1 MTVLTYTPA
10 REYLFGWCAAC
21 HREGRFVPAVD
32 EGLQACQTHL
42 RLLPRRPALAGQLT
56 LDVDVEPV
64 PPALRTPHAT
74 GVQLW
79 CSDCVARGVRQPRQG
94 MPERTPGDAT
104 PLCLTCWRGRG
115 DRARRGERRRGLNA
129 TEAGWIADLTD
140 RLACEVCGRADGTGD
155 CWRCGDQVTF
165 LTAAREVH
173 EQDQAQAAAELERV
187 DELAGEHRAAL
198 ERIRRAERRLQQL
211 QQWHERV
218 ERVVAALPRL
228 TKTGPRG
235 QLEVAEG
242 AGSWSRAWELLADFL
257 ARDAAERIAR
267 GLSRRGRPPEYPR
280 VVAVM
285 AVAASWESGRG
296 SMAGLDWTALFAGT
310 GERTVTTGWARTVE
324 LGCAEL
330 VERGRILTVEERRE
344 LRRHRQRAVYDFTQL
359 HRSTFDA
366 RPHLGTASALL
377 AELLQRAGE
386 LVDEQ
391 QAVVEEERAAAAAL
405 EAELLDARAWAAEQ
419 RRDDLVLA
427 ASLDVAWA
435 DEAEQAVQL
444 ARTARGRA
452 SQAAAPPKDL
462 GALVAAQRA
471 AEAAAAAA
479 RKAVD
484 TAFEQARRMTNFCDH
499 PRRGSSSNPSSCSV
513 VGSNSSGRSTS
524 RLAIRRR
531 PDGRGEGPKTF
542 GASRSS
548 TKDVAGPT
556 SPSRPRTVKRVG
568 AASPRRSGH
577 SADLG
582 WAKELVDDIA
592 QQWECVARFLDES
605 DDAGRRDVRAAT
617 RERGL
622 RRHKLAGIIA
632 TQLSPD
638 WRGHADDLVMLVEHY
653 AGVHSIIAPGDAHS
667 LLRYIKVMIHRALTN
682 PRARVA
688 HHSPVREHFERE
700 ILAADQA
707 AVMLARAARQAELAA
722 RDQAAA
728 EARDGIQPG
737 LAALRAEM
745 ARIHERRGTAAGHER
760 PYRDRQ
766 ARSADSSEAWTEN
779 VAKPGAGLPAG
790 WELGNDQQ
798 TRR

>member
-79 CSDCVARGVRQPRQG
+79 CSDCVARGARQPRQG

-218 ERVVAALPRL
+218 ERVVTALPRL

-257 ARDAAERIAR
+257 ARDAAERTAR

-359 HRSTFDA
+359 HRSTFDS

-391 QAVVEEERAAAAAL
+391 QAVVEEERAGAAAL

-435 DEAEQAVQL
+435 EEAERAVQL

-471 AEAAAAAA
+471 AEAAAAAS

-499 PRRGSSSNPSSCSV
+499 PRRGPSSNSSSCSV
-513 VGSNSSGRSTS
+513 VGFNSSGRSTS

-548 TKDVAGPT
+548 TRSVAATT
-556 SPSRPRTVKRVG
+556 SPSRPRTLKRVG
-568 AASPRRSGH
+568 VASPACATRQDVM
-577 SADLG
+577 A
-582 WAKELVDDIA
+582 WAKPLARALSGRWDFLGRYVADADDGFRGPR
-592 QQWECVARFLDES
+592 EVAREQ
-605 DDAGRRDVRAAT
+605 
-617 RERGL
+617 GL
-622 RRHKLAGIIA
+622 RLRMIA
-632 TQLSPD
+632 SALGTRLGPD
-638 WRGHADDLVMLVEHY
+638 WTADEVVRLVERH
-653 AGVHSIIAPGDAHS
+653 AGVHSVIAPGEAHS
-667 LLRYIKVMIHRALTN
+667 PLRYLAVMLERALTS
-682 PRARVA
+682 PSARMPHV
-688 HHSPVREHFERE
+688 SPVRQAYERE
-700 ILAADQA
+700 VLA
-707 AVMLARAARQAELAA
+707 AELAQVA
-722 RDQAAA
+722 TRTA
-728 EARDGIQPG
+728 E
-737 LAALRAEM
+737 LRAELDHRDAAAAASRAGGQAGLQA
-745 ARIHERRGTAAGHER
+745 ARAVAAAAAQRGALQRNGR
-760 PYRDRQ
+760 PG
-766 ARSADSSEAWTEN
+766 SSELEPWPE
-779 VAKPGAGLPAG
+779 VRRPGGGQA
-790 WELGNDQQ
+790 DC
-798 TRR
+798 